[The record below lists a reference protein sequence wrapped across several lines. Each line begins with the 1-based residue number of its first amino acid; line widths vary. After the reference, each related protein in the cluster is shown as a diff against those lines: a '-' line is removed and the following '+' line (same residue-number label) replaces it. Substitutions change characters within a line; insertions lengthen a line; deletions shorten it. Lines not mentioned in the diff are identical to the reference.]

1 MDWSDYEVGKW
12 CEEFSDRLKFL
23 LTGKMTQR
31 ELAEKIGVTEAT
43 LSRYVSGQRVP
54 KATTIAK
61 MAKVLNCDVN
71 YLINFEQE
79 N

>member
-1 MDWSDYEVGKW
+1 MDWSDYEVEKW
-12 CEEFSDRLKFL
+12 CKEFSDRLKFL

-31 ELAEKIGVTEAT
+31 ELAEKIGVTEAA
-43 LSRYVSGQRVP
+43 LSRYVSWKRVP

>member
-1 MDWSDYEVGKW
+1 V
-12 CEEFSDRLKFL
+12 
-23 LTGKMTQR
+23 
-31 ELAEKIGVTEAT
+31 KIGVTEAA
-43 LSRYVSGQRVP
+43 LSRYVSGKRVP